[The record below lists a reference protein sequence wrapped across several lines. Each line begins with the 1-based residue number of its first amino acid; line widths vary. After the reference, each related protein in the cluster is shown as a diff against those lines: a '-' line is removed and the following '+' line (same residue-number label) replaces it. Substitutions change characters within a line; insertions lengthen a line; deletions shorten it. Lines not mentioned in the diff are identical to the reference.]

1 MNNLMKSGIPSS
13 GIGEPGM
20 DPADQQA
27 PVEEPGRK
35 SALFLL
41 GCPEVPVQMGIALY
55 LASRLEKSG
64 TSVTVAGN
72 PSVIQLIRVS
82 DPDQHYIRKV
92 MNLERA
98 MADLIEKRA
107 HPDIIVSFA
116 HNDAG
121 ISYAATVRHVSPS
134 RLYLIVFGREAEAL
148 GALAEFEC
156 EKIVE
161 KAVHNPGQL
170 KKKIDQVFGWAVSR
184 S

>member
-1 MNNLMKSGIPSS
+1 
-13 GIGEPGM
+13 M
-20 DPADQQA
+20 DPADQSKEGGEQ
-27 PVEEPGRK
+27 GK
-35 SALFLL
+35 KTALLLL

-55 LASRLEKSG
+55 LASRFEKSG
-64 TSVTVAGN
+64 ISPVIAGN

-82 DPDQHYIRKV
+82 DPDQHYVKRV
-92 MNLERA
+92 MNLEKA
-98 MADLIEKRA
+98 MADLIEKRT

-134 RLYLIVFGREAEAL
+134 RLYLIIFGREAESLA
-148 GALAEFEC
+148 GLAEFEC

-161 KAVHNPGQL
+161 RAVHNPGQL
-170 KKKIDQVFGWAVSR
+170 KKKIDQVFGWAASR

>member
-1 MNNLMKSGIPSS
+1 M
-13 GIGEPGM
+13 E
-20 DPADQQA
+20 PADLQ
-27 PVEEPGRK
+27 GSGGGTGK
-35 SALFLL
+35 KTALLLL

-55 LASRLEKSG
+55 LAGRLEKDG
-64 TSVTVAGN
+64 ISVAVAGN

-92 MNLERA
+92 TTLEKA
-98 MADLIEKRA
+98 MADLIEGRV
-107 HPDIIVSFA
+107 HPDLIVSFA

-134 RLYLIVFGREAEAL
+134 RLCLIIFGKEAEAL
-148 GALAEFEC
+148 AGLAEIDC

-161 KAVHNPGQL
+161 RAVHNPVQL
-170 KKKIDQVFGWAVSR
+170 RKKIDGVFGWAASR